1 MTTNDDTAAKAAG
14 SCPVCAAEMAA
25 DADRCSSCGATRGE
39 QHKCPFCGVIV
50 RPEPHPE
57 LRFACPAC
65 GAPRVPAVSNVTPS
79 ASLSKALSAARSA
92 RSSKAVWQL
101 AAGLAAGFGVL
112 ATLILVGVSLIASPA
127 MFPLIAAG
135 VVTAM
140 PFVFAVLALRNAAAR
155 KEQLQQSLDEAW
167 LHAAKAL
174 TSARGSLRNTEL
186 AEAFGIDED
195 LSRNLLAR
203 LAAHSEVTTDV
214 TDDGDLALS
223 MRVPE
228 RLRVAPAV
236 RVEATKDEGEPA
248 EVEAEQED
256 LDASREVAP

>member
-1 MTTNDDTAAKAAG
+1 
-14 SCPVCAAEMAA
+14 
-25 DADRCSSCGATRGE
+25 
-39 QHKCPFCGVIV
+39 
-50 RPEPHPE
+50 
-57 LRFACPAC
+57 
-65 GAPRVPAVSNVTPS
+65 
-79 ASLSKALSAARSA
+79 
-92 RSSKAVWQL
+92 
-101 AAGLAAGFGVL
+101 
-112 ATLILVGVSLIASPA
+112 